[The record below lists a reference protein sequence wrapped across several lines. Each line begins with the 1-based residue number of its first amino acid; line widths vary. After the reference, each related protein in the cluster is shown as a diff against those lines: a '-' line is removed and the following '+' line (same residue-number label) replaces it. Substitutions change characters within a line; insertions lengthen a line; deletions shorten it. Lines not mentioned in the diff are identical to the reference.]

1 MTVTAETAGS
11 GSDVEDRRAADVLP
25 EVLNGPPGERD
36 SEARDCATLDSAVVQ
51 VSSPEEESV
60 SLSSDG
66 APLCRICL
74 LGDDKEPLLEPCD
87 CKGTIGSVHR
97 DCLERWIPRTADG
110 KCQIC
115 QFQFTVCRQ
124 SKPIWWLLG
133 DPKARRK
140 VLGYLALGATFSAS
154 IALIFSL
161 AWLYALRLSSR
172 LGDRSAVLLVVLL
185 AVQNVLWHYFPFL
198 SFIWS
203 TEA

>member
-1 MTVTAETAGS
+1 MPRWGT
-11 GSDVEDRRAADVLP
+11 
-25 EVLNGPPGERD
+25 
-36 SEARDCATLDSAVVQ
+36 
-51 VSSPEEESV
+51 
-60 SLSSDG
+60 
-66 APLCRICL
+66 
-74 LGDDKEPLLEPCD
+74 
-87 CKGTIGSVHR
+87 GTIGSVHR

-198 SFIWS
+198 SFMYSFDAIKEWRRKNFS
-203 TEA
+203 TKLVLGHVSATPRWLSVCST